1 MESKKKILFF
11 IVTTL
16 LLGTITFLI
25 IRNTEKKAFEKE
37 NEQNKQEPQVV
48 EAVVENINYEKYLE
62 LRSKAHDT
70 EKRRFGCGS
79 TLTGKSQAKD

>member
-48 EAVVENINYEKYLE
+48 EAIVENINYEKYLE
-62 LRSKAHDT
+62 LR
-70 EKRRFGCGS
+70 
-79 TLTGKSQAKD
+79 